1 MDDQNSQLNK
11 ETIAIN
17 SKNDKNIENKTK
29 PNTEIKQHRD
39 IENTIN
45 AMLDQVMEDP
55 DDTNSNSNHII
66 NSLQFNDDESNED
79 DIFDPK
85 INNPFFYNHFD
96 RSNK

>member
-79 DIFDPK
+79 GMEA
-85 INNPFFYNHFD
+85 NAVC
-96 RSNK
+96 